1 MFTRRRGGATIN
13 SIVAMFRARLR
24 ESKLIQ
30 RKNIQEIVEE
40 NI

>member
-24 ESKLIQ
+24 ETLYFDNVI
-30 RKNIQEIVEE
+30 R
-40 NI
+40 